1 METVVKIFKALG
13 DETRLKIL
21 MIISSKLI
29 CQKGISKHLQISD
42 SAVSQHIK
50 ILKEANIIT
59 GYKEG
64 YYVFYKINEE
74 SFKECI
80 SFMKFINDDLIRF
93 IKFGMVG
100 VLNTLVNWVIF
111 FILNAFGMYY
121 ILANIIAYTLGTI
134 HSYLWNTLW
143 VFKYKE
149 KASTDTTI
157 KFVILNV
164 VGLGLNTGILYVLV
178 DLCNL
183 NKFIGLVITTG
194 IVMIINY
201 VVNKLWVF
209 SK

>member
-1 METVVKIFKALG
+1 
-13 DETRLKIL
+13 
-21 MIISSKLI
+21 
-29 CQKGISKHLQISD
+29 
-42 SAVSQHIK
+42 
-50 ILKEANIIT
+50 
-59 GYKEG
+59 
-64 YYVFYKINEE
+64 
-74 SFKECI
+74 
-80 SFMKFINDDLIRF
+80 MKFINDDLIRF

-121 ILANIIAYTLGTI
+121 ILANIIAYALGTI

>member
-1 METVVKIFKALG
+1 
-13 DETRLKIL
+13 
-21 MIISSKLI
+21 
-29 CQKGISKHLQISD
+29 
-42 SAVSQHIK
+42 
-50 ILKEANIIT
+50 
-59 GYKEG
+59 
-64 YYVFYKINEE
+64 
-74 SFKECI
+74 
-80 SFMKFINDDLIRF
+80 MKFINDDLIRF

-100 VLNTLVNWVIF
+100 VINTLVNWIIF
-111 FILNAFGMYY
+111 FILNALGMYY
-121 ILANIIAYTLGTI
+121 ILAYIIAYTLGTI

>member
-1 METVVKIFKALG
+1 M
-13 DETRLKIL
+13 
-21 MIISSKLI
+21 
-29 CQKGISKHLQISD
+29 
-42 SAVSQHIK
+42 
-50 ILKEANIIT
+50 
-59 GYKEG
+59 
-64 YYVFYKINEE
+64 
-74 SFKECI
+74 
-80 SFMKFINDDLIRF
+80 
-93 IKFGMVG
+93 
-100 VLNTLVNWVIF
+100 
-111 FILNAFGMYY
+111 
-121 ILANIIAYTLGTI
+121 
-134 HSYLWNTLW
+134 
-143 VFKYKE
+143 FKYKE

>member
-1 METVVKIFKALG
+1 
-13 DETRLKIL
+13 
-21 MIISSKLI
+21 
-29 CQKGISKHLQISD
+29 
-42 SAVSQHIK
+42 
-50 ILKEANIIT
+50 
-59 GYKEG
+59 
-64 YYVFYKINEE
+64 
-74 SFKECI
+74 
-80 SFMKFINDDLIRF
+80 MKFINDDIIRF
-93 IKFGMVG
+93 VKFGMVG
-100 VLNTLVNWVIF
+100 VLNTLVNWSIF
-111 FILNAFGMYY
+111 FILETYGVYY
-121 ILANIIAYTLGTI
+121 ILANIIAYSLSTI

>member
-1 METVVKIFKALG
+1 
-13 DETRLKIL
+13 
-21 MIISSKLI
+21 
-29 CQKGISKHLQISD
+29 
-42 SAVSQHIK
+42 
-50 ILKEANIIT
+50 
-59 GYKEG
+59 
-64 YYVFYKINEE
+64 
-74 SFKECI
+74 
-80 SFMKFINDDLIRF
+80 MKFINDDLIRF

-121 ILANIIAYTLGTI
+121 IVANIIAYTLGTI

-149 KASTDTTI
+149 KVSTDTTI
-157 KFVILNV
+157 KFVILNR